1 MLCEAGSIMV
11 FTHDVS
17 EPKLPGRG
25 LNGVCVCVCVSS
37 GGGEYKEYNKQY

>member
-1 MLCEAGSIMV
+1 MV

-25 LNGVCVCVCVSS
+25 LNGVCVCVCLVVVGSTRS
-37 GGGEYKEYNKQY
+37 TISNTRKSAHPVNA

>member
-1 MLCEAGSIMV
+1 MV

-25 LNGVCVCVCVSS
+25 LNGVCVCVSS